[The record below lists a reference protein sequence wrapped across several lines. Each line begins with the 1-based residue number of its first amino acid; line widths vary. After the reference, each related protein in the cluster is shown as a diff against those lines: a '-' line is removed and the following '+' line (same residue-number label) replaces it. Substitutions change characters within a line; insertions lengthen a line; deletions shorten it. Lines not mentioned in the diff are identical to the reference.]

1 MMNSGTLYAFHITE
15 SQPVQ
20 QGPVSKTNV
29 PLKQLSVMVKN
40 TETGHAKIVA
50 NFEDLIS
57 FCKAYGEKYKPSNPA
72 LELSALGQ
80 QVAALAQPVQA
91 VKVAKAAYDNATN
104 AREIAFKPLRP
115 RATQSINA
123 LAATQAARQTV
134 DDARTI
140 VNKIQ
145 GRRAKAVNVPDAA
158 AIAAGATPVKTAS
171 VAQTGF
177 DNMIDHFARLITLLT
192 AEPKY
197 LPNEEAL
204 QLPSLNALLADLKAK
219 NASVIEVTP
228 ALSNARI
235 ARDKLLYAENTG
247 VVDTALSVKLYV
259 KSLFGAS
266 SPEYKQISGLKFIRR
281 SVN

>member
-1 MMNSGTLYAFHITE
+1 MSFGACLHFHYMMNSGTLYAFHITE

-72 LELSALGQ
+72 LELSA
-80 QVAALAQPVQA
+80 
-91 VKVAKAAYDNATN
+91 
-104 AREIAFKPLRP
+104 
-115 RATQSINA
+115 
-123 LAATQAARQTV
+123 
-134 DDARTI
+134 DARTI

-266 SPEYKQISGLKFIRR
+266 SPEYKQISGLRMYTLLFFGDLYAARNK
-281 SVN
+281 VTGG